1 MHAQTPAWA
10 GYLTAAVIVLVLV
23 LRLRGMR
30 QARRLNLNTL
40 WIVPVI
46 FGALIA
52 SVIATTP
59 PHGLQWLGMA
69 VALAIGAAFGWR
81 RGKLMRISLDPETG
95 TLNQQ
100 ASPAAFLFILVL
112 LVARQ
117 ALRYEA
123 GSFGFNV
130 ALVTDLLMAF
140 ALGLIT
146 ASRVEIYLRAKQLL
160 AGKPA

>member
-10 GYLTAAVIVLVLV
+10 GYLTVAIIALVLV
-23 LRLRGMR
+23 LRFRGMKK
-30 QARRLNLNTL
+30 ARRLNLNTL
-40 WIVPVI
+40 WIVPAI
-46 FGALIA
+46 FVALIA
-52 SVIATTP
+52 AVIAKAP

-69 VALAIGAAFGWR
+69 AALAIGAALGWR

-112 LVARQ
+112 LVVRQ

-123 GSFGFNV
+123 GSFGFDV
-130 ALVTDLLMAF
+130 VLVTDLAMAL

-146 ASRVEIYLRAKQLL
+146 ASRVEIYLRARQLL
-160 AGKPA
+160 AGRPA